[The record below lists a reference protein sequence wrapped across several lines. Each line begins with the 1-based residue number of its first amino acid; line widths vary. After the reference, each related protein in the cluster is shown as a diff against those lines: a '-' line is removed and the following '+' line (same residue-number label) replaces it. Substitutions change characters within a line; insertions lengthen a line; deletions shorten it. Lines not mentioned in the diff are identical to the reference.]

1 VLIAEPVAHPQ
12 NDIGA
17 GDALMLVE
25 FVALT
30 TAFEI
35 A

>member
-1 VLIAEPVAHPQ
+1 VAIAEPVAHPQ
-12 NDIGA
+12 KDVGA

-25 FVALT
+25 FVALI
-30 TAFEI
+30 TALEI